1 MEKTS
6 SVAKENLSAH
16 EGADGAG
23 GFLASRQAAFI
34 ALVAGNV
41 ALAFGALLV
50 RFSDTGPVA
59 TGFWRLALAAP
70 ILLLLARHF
79 KQPVGGLPRK
89 TLLMVML
96 GGLFFAADI
105 AAWHTGIMMTK
116 LANATLFG
124 NFASL
129 LLVVYGLILAR
140 QKPSL
145 QTSIAILLAFGGA
158 LLLMG
163 QSYEASRE
171 HLVGDMLSLLAGV
184 LYTGYVLALQR
195 ARSSMGSW
203 AVLAISTIASAFP
216 LLLFAM
222 AMGEQI
228 IPTDWTPLILLA
240 LTSQI
245 VGQGLLIY
253 SLPHF
258 SPLVIGLTLLVQPS
272 IAALSGYLIFQE
284 SIGPIEILG
293 MILVAV
299 ALVLV
304 RGPQKA

>member
-6 SVAKENLSAH
+6 LVAKENLSVG
-16 EGADGAG
+16 EGS
-23 GFLASRQAAFI
+23 FWKSRRATFF

-70 ILLLLARHF
+70 FLLLLARRF
-79 KQPVGGLPRK
+79 NQPIGGLPRK
-89 TLLMVML
+89 TLLMVMV

-140 QKPSL
+140 QKPSK
-145 QTSIAILLAFGGA
+145 QTSIAIFLAFAGA
-158 LLLMG
+158 ALLMG
-163 QSYEASRE
+163 QSYEAS
-171 HLVGDMLSLLAGV
+171 HDYLVGDMLSLLAGI

-195 ARSSMGSW
+195 ARNSMGSW
-203 AVLAISTIASAFP
+203 AVLALSTLASAIP

-222 AMGEQI
+222 AMGEKI

-272 IAALSGYLIFQE
+272 IAALSGWLFFQE
-284 SIGPIEILG
+284 TISPIEIMG

-299 ALVLV
+299 ALALV
-304 RGPQKA
+304 RGPEKT

>member
-1 MEKTS
+1 MG
-6 SVAKENLSAH
+6 
-16 EGADGAG
+16 GA
-23 GFLASRQAAFI
+23 FF

-50 RFSDTGPVA
+50 RYSDTGPVA

-70 ILLLLARHF
+70 LLLILARHF
-79 KQPVGGLPRK
+79 DQPVGGLPRK

-129 LLVVYGLILAR
+129 LLVVYGLILVR
-140 QKPSL
+140 QRPSK
-145 QTSIAILLAFGGA
+145 QTSFAIFLAFAGA
-158 LLLMG
+158 ALLMG
-163 QSYEASRE
+163 QSYEAS
-171 HLVGDMLSLLAGV
+171 HDYLIGDMLSLFAGV
-184 LYTGYVLALQR
+184 LYTGYVLALQK
-195 ARSSMGSW
+195 ARGSMGSW
-203 AVLAISTIASAFP
+203 AVLAISTIASALP

-222 AMGEQI
+222 AMGEKI

-245 VGQGLLIY
+245 IGQGLLIY

-272 IAALSGYLIFQE
+272 IAALSGWVFFGE
-284 SIGPIEILG
+284 TIGPIEIVG
-293 MILVAV
+293 MVMVGV

-304 RGPQKA
+304 RGPEKA

>member
-6 SVAKENLSAH
+6 LVAKENLLTPK
-16 EGADGAG
+16 AG
-23 GFLASRQAAFI
+23 FVHSQRWAFAA
-34 ALVAGNV
+34 LLTGNI

-50 RFSDTGPVA
+50 RYADTGPVA

-70 ILLLLARHF
+70 ILLILARRF
-79 KQPVGGLPRK
+79 GQPIGGLPTK
-89 TLLMVML
+89 TLAMVII

-105 AAWHTGIMMTK
+105 AAWHVGIMMTK

-124 NFASL
+124 NFASV
-129 LLVVYGLILAR
+129 LLVVYGLIIAR
-140 QKPSL
+140 QMPNK
-145 QTSIAILLAFGGA
+145 QTSLAILFAFGGGA
-158 LLLMG
+158 LLMG

-171 HLVGDMLSLLAGV
+171 HIIGDMLSVLAGV
-184 LYTGYVLALQR
+184 LYTGYVLAMQR

-203 AVLAISTIASAFP
+203 AVLALSTIASALP
-216 LLLFAM
+216 LLLFAI
-222 AMGEQI
+222 AMGEQV

-253 SLPHF
+253 ALPHF
-258 SPLVIGLTLLVQPS
+258 SPLVVGLTLLVQPA
-272 IAALSGYLIFQE
+272 IAALTGWFFFGETIS
-284 SIGPIEILG
+284 PIEIVG
-293 MILVAV
+293 MILVAA

-304 RGPQKA
+304 RGPEKA

>member
-6 SVAKENLSAH
+6 LVAKENLSAPQASFWRSQR
-16 EGADGAG
+16 GA
-23 GFLASRQAAFI
+23 FF
-34 ALVAGNV
+34 ALVMGNI

-50 RFSDTGPVA
+50 RYSDTGPIA

-70 ILLLLARHF
+70 ILLILARHF
-79 KQPVGGLPRK
+79 DQPIGGLPRK

-140 QKPSL
+140 QRPST
-145 QTSIAILLAFGGA
+145 QTSIAIFFAFAGA
-158 LLLMG
+158 ALLMG
-163 QSYEASRE
+163 QSYEAS
-171 HLVGDMLSLLAGV
+171 HDYLVGDMLSLLAGV
-184 LYTGYVLALQR
+184 LYTGYVLALQK
-195 ARSSMGSW
+195 ARGSMGSW
-203 AVLAISTIASAFP
+203 AVLAISTLASALP

-222 AMGEQI
+222 AMGEKI

-258 SPLVIGLTLLVQPS
+258 SPLVVGLTLLVQPS
-272 IAALSGYLIFQE
+272 IAALSGWVFFGE
-284 SIGPIEILG
+284 TIGPIEILG
-293 MILVAV
+293 MILVGV
-299 ALVLV
+299 ALALV
-304 RGPQKA
+304 RGPEKT